1 MVYRGTLHI
10 LMSADFGR
18 APDNKRRAGGSWLTL
33 RGEEFGPLE
42 REFVSK
48 LMGLGSGMWG
58 KRSRA
63 ADTEIDQDEVDY
75 LSGSDGQY
83 D

>member
-1 MVYRGTLHI
+1 MI
-10 LMSADFGR
+10 SADFGR
-18 APDNKRRAGGSWLTL
+18 TPDNKRRAGGSWLTL

-58 KRSRA
+58 KRSP
-63 ADTEIDQDEVDY
+63 ADTEIDQDEADY
-75 LSGSDGQY
+75 LSGSDGHY

>member
-1 MVYRGTLHI
+1 MVYRGALHI
-10 LMSADFGR
+10 FISADFGR
-18 APDNKRRAGGSWLTL
+18 VPDNKRRAGGSWLTL

-58 KRSRA
+58 KRSPA
-63 ADTEIDQDEVDY
+63 ADTEIDQDEADY
-75 LSGSDGQY
+75 LSGSDGHY